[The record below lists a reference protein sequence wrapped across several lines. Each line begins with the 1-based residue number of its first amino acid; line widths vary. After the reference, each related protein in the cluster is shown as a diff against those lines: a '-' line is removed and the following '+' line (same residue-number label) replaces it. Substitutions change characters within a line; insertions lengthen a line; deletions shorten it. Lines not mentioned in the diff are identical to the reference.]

1 MTDQELIAYSNG
13 TYSRSDVGCAGDT
26 IQISPRPYPVPGY
39 LTEYYSWAK
48 ALQEATRICEL
59 ENGVCWML
67 RPRDIGVRCGQRADG
82 GCPTCVPAPGVVQRH
97 AGMSGVGDGA
107 SSTVASGFP
116 DEVRREV
123 QRRWDPVAAVTPQ
136 GIAKVLPDGCVL
148 PLWDRIF
155 YVSPPGG
162 MVHEQDG
169 LLYTAAVRAA
179 QVIAAKSGKMRVVGA
194 RHPRRGTVPVVYV
207 DPGGIVRAITPP
219 RGPETNAYSMDPLEV
234 RQFFAASRGASLMPW
249 GM

>member
-1 MTDQELIAYSNG
+1 MNDEELLAYSNG
-13 TYSRSDVGCAGDT
+13 SYSRSDVGCAGDT
-26 IQISPRPYPVPGY
+26 IAISPRPYPVPGY
-39 LTEYYSWAK
+39 LREYFSWAK
-48 ALQEATRICEL
+48 ALHEATQICEL

-67 RPRDIGVRCGQRADG
+67 RPSDIGVRCGQRSYG
-82 GCPTCVPAPGVVQRH
+82 GCPTCIPAPGVVQRH
-97 AGMSGVGDGA
+97 AGMSGISTPG
-107 SSTVASGFP
+107 STVASGFP

-123 QRRWDPVAAVTPQ
+123 QRRWDPVAVVTPK
-136 GIAKVLPDGCVL
+136 GVAKVLPDGCVL

-179 QVIAAKSGKMRVVGA
+179 QVIAAQSGRPRVVGA
-194 RHPRRGTVPVVYV
+194 RTSRGNTVPVVYV
-207 DPGGIVRAITPP
+207 DPGGIVRAIPDK
-219 RGPETNAYSMDPLEV
+219 RGTETNVTSMDPLEV